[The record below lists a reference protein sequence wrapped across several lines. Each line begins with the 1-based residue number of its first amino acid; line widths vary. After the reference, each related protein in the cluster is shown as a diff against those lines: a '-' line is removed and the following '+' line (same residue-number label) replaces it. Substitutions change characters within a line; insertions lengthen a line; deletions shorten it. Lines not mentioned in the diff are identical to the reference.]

1 MIRMKKSFIQSLIF
15 LIGLKNYFL
24 FLLNSIYLTF
34 LNLWKIDNNY
44 IFEMKKNELHKYK
57 ES

>member
-15 LIGLKNYFL
+15 LIDLKNYFS

>member
-15 LIGLKNYFL
+15 LIDLKNYFL

-34 LNLWKIDNNY
+34 LNLWKINNNY

>member
-15 LIGLKNYFL
+15 LIRLKNYFL

>member
-57 ES
+57 KS

>member
-44 IFEMKKNELHKYK
+44 IFEMKKNDLHKYK

>member
-34 LNLWKIDNNY
+34 LNLRKIDNNY